1 MKSWWNMIRIR
12 GIVIPVE
19 WDEKGN
25 VISVAISS
33 QDEDEYL
40 IENQEKG
47 QELRAFSREEVEV
60 FGVLTEEGDRKRIK
74 VKRYNLKKRK

>member
-1 MKSWWNMIRIR
+1 MIRIR

-19 WDEKGN
+19 WDERGN

-47 QELRAFSREEVEV
+47 RELRAFSREEVEV